1 MHTHQAQ
8 KKSKKAS
15 YCYKKNA
22 KKCIFYVIYGKGL
35 TLGFKK
41 KHRKIVS
48 NILNRSPEIFDT
60 NRRVSAEI
68 AILAYF
74 FS

>member
-1 MHTHQAQ
+1 MT
-8 KKSKKAS
+8 
-15 YCYKKNA
+15 KNA
-22 KKCIFYVIYGKGL
+22 KKCIFFVIYGEVL
-35 TLGFKK
+35 APEFKK
-41 KHRKIVS
+41 NRRKIVS
-48 NILNRSPEIFDT
+48 NILNRSPKILDT

>member
-1 MHTHQAQ
+1 ML
-8 KKSKKAS
+8 
-15 YCYKKNA
+15 KNA
-22 KKCIFYVIYGKGL
+22 FLFVIYGEVL
-35 TLGFKK
+35 TLEFKK
-41 KHRKIVS
+41 IIGKIIS
-48 NILNRSPEIFDT
+48 NILNRSQKIFDT

>member
-1 MHTHQAQ
+1 ML
-8 KKSKKAS
+8 
-15 YCYKKNA
+15 KNA
-22 KKCIFYVIYGKGL
+22 F
-35 TLGFKK
+35 LGYLQRSFDSRIQK
-41 KHRKIVS
+41 KHREIVS
-48 NILNRSPEIFDT
+48 NILNRSAEIFDT